1 MLPYRLV
8 FDSQYKGWKHL
19 FYAPYNSRVRTLN
32 RWPQCKMK
40 TKSLLLISLLLR
52 VPSLMGYQSSFM
64 ADITG
69 ENAQWWKKSSNLI
82 LNLETSK
89 PQFWVLFCF
98 SNAKSEPSTQL
109 RLLCNEV
116 RIINALAVN
125 FVVSE

>member
-1 MLPYRLV
+1 
-8 FDSQYKGWKHL
+8 
-19 FYAPYNSRVRTLN
+19 
-32 RWPQCKMK
+32 MK

-69 ENAQWWKKSSNLI
+69 ENAQWWKKSSNLV

-116 RIINALAVN
+116 RIINALAAN

>member
-1 MLPYRLV
+1 
-8 FDSQYKGWKHL
+8 
-19 FYAPYNSRVRTLN
+19 
-32 RWPQCKMK
+32 
-40 TKSLLLISLLLR
+40 
-52 VPSLMGYQSSFM
+52 M

-116 RIINALAVN
+116 RIINALAAN

>member
-1 MLPYRLV
+1 MLPYCLV
-8 FDSQYKGWKHL
+8 SDSQYKGWKHL

-32 RWPQCKMK
+32 RWPQYKMK

-69 ENAQWWKKSSNLI
+69 EIAQWWKKSSNLI

>member
-8 FDSQYKGWKHL
+8 SDSQYKGWEHL
-19 FYAPYNSRVRTLN
+19 FYAPYISRVRTLN

-40 TKSLLLISLLLR
+40 IKSLLLISLLLR

-116 RIINALAVN
+116 RIINALAAN